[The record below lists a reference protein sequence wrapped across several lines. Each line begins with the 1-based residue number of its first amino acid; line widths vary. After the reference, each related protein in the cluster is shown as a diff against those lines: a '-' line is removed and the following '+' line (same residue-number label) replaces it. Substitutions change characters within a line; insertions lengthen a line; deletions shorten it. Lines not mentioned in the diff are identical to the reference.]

1 MPSVRQ
7 TVPFTD
13 EETSTGRISWKIR
26 EPPRWLKVDSEWAP
40 CVHTRCFNSRMTLY
54 EKETA
59 DFFLQQNVT
68 PYIIK
73 ITYWDRMENK
83 QHPHGTWWKKQKCSN
98 VFATSNTEKEAS
110 YKQNYHRG
118 GFFENWG
125 GGRKTRHMKLTSFA
139 ISKHRIQEHSV
150 QASCCEAVLQ
160 NTFVLQNLTSAAIK

>member
-118 GFFENWG
+118 GFFENG
-125 GGRKTRHMKLTSFA
+125 GGVEKHVTWNWPALPFLSTGFRSTQYRHRVAKQFSKTLS
-139 ISKHRIQEHSV
+139 
-150 QASCCEAVLQ
+150 SCK
-160 NTFVLQNLTSAAIK
+160 T